1 MKSNEQVLI
10 TFFDKIEKLVDKF
23 RRFFVIILFIF
34 VFIFRIIL

>member
-23 RRFFVIILFIF
+23 RKFFVIILFIF